1 MQQGKVTVSAWKDN
15 RVVTM
20 MSTTSQPSAT
30 GFVSRRQKDGSRIQV
45 SCPEAVLAYNRYM
58 GGVDRGDQLRGYYN
72 CRTKS
77 RKLYKYIFHFLLDVS
92 ITNAFILYK
101 HFHSSPSFSTI
112 KEYHLQLARELI
124 SNYCSRR
131 RAGRCGSAIHPLQ
144 LQHFPLKVCT
154 ETSPAKKKR
163 GRCAHCS
170 QHNKWTDASW
180 FCQECDVWL
189 CHGGNVTT
197 DCFYQWHK
205 NK

>member
-1 MQQGKVTVSAWKDN
+1 MQQGKVTVSALKDN

-30 GFVSRRQKDGSRIQV
+30 GFVLRRQKDGSRIQV

-112 KEYHLQLARELI
+112 KEYRLQLARELI

-131 RAGRCGSAIHPLQ
+131 RAGRCGSAIHLLQ

-163 GRCAHCS
+163 
-170 QHNKWTDASW
+170 
-180 FCQECDVWL
+180 
-189 CHGGNVTT
+189 
-197 DCFYQWHK
+197 
-205 NK
+205 